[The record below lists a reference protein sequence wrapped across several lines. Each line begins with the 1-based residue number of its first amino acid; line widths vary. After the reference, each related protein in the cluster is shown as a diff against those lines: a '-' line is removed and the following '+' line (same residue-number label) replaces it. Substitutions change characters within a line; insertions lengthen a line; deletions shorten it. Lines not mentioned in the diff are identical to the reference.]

1 MLFLSTIKDNL
12 NVYMKYLK
20 LKKILPYS
28 IAVAIFVFASLAY
41 FYPVLKG
48 QKIAQSDI
56 TQFRGM
62 VKEINDFR
70 ADKNTEPYW
79 TGASFSGMPAY
90 QISAYYPYDFVR
102 TLDRTLRFLPR
113 PADYTFLYF
122 LSFFVLMM
130 ALKVKWRLAILGAL
144 SFGFSTYLI
153 IIFVPGHNS
162 KAHAIAY
169 MPLVLAGVL
178 WVFQKKYVLGFIV
191 TGLAMALEIYTNHI
205 QMTYY
210 LGFCL
215 LILGIVELIN
225 AIKENILPVFIKQ
238 AAVILAAVILGFG
251 ANASRLMAMKEY
263 ADFSTR
269 GKSELTI
276 NPNGTKKEVTKG
288 LDKAYITQF
297 SYAKLETFNLFIPG
311 FMGGGTVEELGK
323 NSNLYEVIETKLGK
337 KGADYF
343 TEQALTYWGDQT
355 IVEAPAYIG
364 AVVFFLFFLGM
375 FLVKGRLKQWLVAAT
390 VFSILLSWGRNFEGL
405 TYFFIDYVPLY
416 NKFRAVSSIQVIAEL
431 CVPILGILGLKAF
444 FSSNITSK
452 EKTESLKKAVL
463 IFGGLIVAGFLL
475 AHSFSTFEGIRD
487 ATYLNIEKEYSM
499 TGVLDA
505 IIADR
510 KSMLLIDTLRSLA
523 LVLVSGGI
531 LWFFLK
537 NKLNKQFTIIGL
549 AVFMLF
555 DLISV
560 NKKYVNE
567 SDFKAAK
574 KVEKPFTASSAD
586 KLILKDKTH
595 FRVANFAGDPMQ
607 DGSTSYFHQSI
618 GGYHAAKMGRYQELF
633 DHQIAKNNMEVL
645 NMLNTK
651 YFLIP
656 DKNGEPQAQQNTDA
670 NGNAWFVETVKV
682 VNSANEEMQ
691 SLDSLPTKTT
701 AVIDISGV
709 QNKTTFN
716 ILKDS
721 MATIKLLKYDVTE
734 LTYQSKATKEQF
746 AVFSEIYYKDGWNAY
761 VDGELTPHFR
771 VNYVLRGMKVPA
783 GEHTIEFK
791 FEPEVIQKGG
801 FISLTSYGLLLLI
814 TIGWLFYDKKKKKKR
829 A

>member
-1 MLFLSTIKDNL
+1 M
-12 NVYMKYLK
+12 K
-20 LKKILPYS
+20 LKKIFPY
-28 IAVAIFVFASLAY
+28 AVAIFIFLIASLIY
-41 FYPVLKG
+41 FHPVLKG

-56 TQFRGM
+56 TQFLGM
-62 VKEINDFR
+62 AQEIVDYR
-70 ADKNTEPYW
+70 AEKNAEPYW

-102 TLDRTLRFLPR
+102 SLDKVLRFLPR

-178 WVFQKKYVLGFIV
+178 WVFQRKYILGFIV
-191 TGLAMALEIYTNHI
+191 TGLAMALEIFTNHI

-225 AIKENILPVFIKQ
+225 AIKEKILPTFLKQ
-238 AAVILAAVILGFG
+238 AVVIIAAVMLGIG

-263 ADFSTR
+263 ADYSTR

-276 NPNGTKKEVTKG
+276 NTDGTKKEATKG
-288 LDKAYITQF
+288 LDKDYITQY
-297 SYAKLETFNLFIPG
+297 SYSKLETFNLFVPR
-311 FMGGGTVEELGK
+311 FMGGGTVEELDE
-323 NSNLYEVIETKLGK
+323 NSNFYQLIEKQAGRK
-337 KGADYF
+337 VADDYSK
-343 TEQALTYWGDQT
+343 QVLTYWGDQP
-355 IVEAPAYIG
+355 IIEAPAYIG
-364 AVVFFLFFLGM
+364 VVIFFLFFLGI

-405 TYFFIDYVPLY
+405 TNFFIDYIPLY

-431 CVPILGILGLKAF
+431 CVPILGVLALKEF
-444 FSSNITSK
+444 FTSNTISDK
-452 EKTESLKKAVL
+452 KKRKALEKAVFS
-463 IFGGLIVAGFLL
+463 FGGLIVLGFLL

-487 ATYLNIEKEYSM
+487 ANYKDLP
-499 TGVLDA
+499 GLLDA
-505 IIADR
+505 VIADR
-510 KSMLLIDTLRSLA
+510 KSMLLMDTLRSL
-523 LVLVSGGI
+523 VLVVLSGGV

-537 NKLNKQFTIIGL
+537 NKLKQQFAILGL
-549 AVFMLF
+549 VVFILF

-560 NKKYVNE
+560 NKRYVNE
-567 SDFKAAK
+567 DEFKPSK
-574 KVEKPFTASSAD
+574 RVDKPFIASDAD
-586 KLILKDKTH
+586 KQILKDKTH
-595 FRVANFAGDPMQ
+595 YRVANFATDPMQ

-618 GGYHAAKMGRYQELF
+618 GGYHAAKMGRYAELF
-633 DHQIAKNNMEVL
+633 DYQIAKNNMDVL
-645 NMLNTK
+645 NMLNAK
-651 YFLIP
+651 YFIVAN
-656 DKNGEPQAQQNTDA
+656 KEGKKQAQLNPDA
-670 NGNAWFVETVKV
+670 NGNAWFVDNIKV

-691 SLDSLPTKTT
+691 ALDSLNTKTT
-701 AVIDISGV
+701 AVLDKS
-709 QNKTTFN
+709 KLSEN
-716 ILKDS
+716 IGLLFQKDS
-721 MATIKLLKYDVTE
+721 TATIQLLNYDVTT
-734 LTYQSKATKEQF
+734 LTYQSKTQKEQF

-761 VDGELTPHFR
+761 INGHLVPHYS
-771 VNYVLRGMKVPA
+771 VNYVLRGMKIPA
-783 GEHTIEFK
+783 GEHKIVFK
-791 FEPEVIQKGG
+791 FEPKVIQRGG

-814 TIGWLFYDKKKKKKR
+814 AVGWLFFDIKR
-829 A
+829 KNNNN